1 MNERYKVKKMKTVI
15 SILVIILPLVRM
27 DTKLPS
33 KINNQKIVGK
43 ISKINESIL
52 DLILDK

>member
-1 MNERYKVKKMKTVI
+1 MKTVI

-27 DTKLPS
+27 DIKPPS
-33 KINNQKIVGK
+33 RINNQKIVGK

>member
-1 MNERYKVKKMKTVI
+1 MKTVI

>member
-1 MNERYKVKKMKTVI
+1 MKTVI

-27 DTKLPS
+27 DTKLPG
-33 KINNQKIVGK
+33 KISNQKIVGK